1 MASWTYN
8 AKAESF
14 FKTLKKEE
22 VYLSQYQ
29 NFEEARTNLG
39 AFLDD
44 VYNVKRLHSSLG
56 YLPPTEFEANLT
68 N

>member
-1 MASWTYN
+1 
-8 AKAESF
+8 
-14 FKTLKKEE
+14 
-22 VYLSQYQ
+22 VYLSHYKD
-29 NFEEARTNLG
+29 FKEARINLS

>member
-1 MASWTYN
+1 MSTKSPRIFAREFN
-8 AKAESF
+8 
-14 FKTLKKEE
+14 LRGE
-22 VYLSQYQ
+22 VYLSQYH
-29 NFEEARTNLG
+29 NFEEAWANLST
-39 AFLDD
+39 FLDD